1 MKIKRILQGVCLSFV
16 FILFSGCALYG
27 VNACF
32 STLTSGINAGG
43 ILLADI
49 SGVQNNEI
57 LKTEN
62 NAQNSEIKPPEISA
76 ESAISVKINFSGE
89 QKIIFEKNADRKL
102 PIASLTKLMTAIV
115 SLENYD
121 LLKKITVSDKA
132 DLQDPM
138 LIDLKKG
145 DIFLTIDFLHIMLVE
160 SSNKAA
166 YALAEQMGEEKFV
179 DLMNQKAVEIGL
191 ENTFF
196 EDATGLSEKNISTA
210 KDLAKLAEYIIKNYP
225 EIAEIT
231 RTKNFDLPNL
241 GKIENTNDL
250 LVETPDIVGGKTGFT
265 RMAKGCMLLIM
276 DDLSGDE
283 YFIHII
289 LGADDRFLEAKKLI
303 DFTK

>member
-16 FILFSGCALYG
+16 FILFSGCAIYG

-32 STLTSGINAGG
+32 STLTSGINASG

-49 SGVQNNEI
+49 SGVQNNDI
-57 LKTEN
+57 FKTEN
-62 NAQNSEIKPPEISA
+62 SAQNLEIKPPEINA
-76 ESAISVKINFSGE
+76 ESAISVKTDFSGE
-89 QKIIFEKNADRKL
+89 QKTIFEKNADTKL

-121 LLKKITVSDKA
+121 LLKKITVSKKA

-138 LIDLKKG
+138 LIDLKQG

-166 YALAEQMGEEKFV
+166 YALAEQMGEKNFIA
-179 DLMNQKAVEIGL
+179 LMNQKALEIGL
-191 ENTFF
+191 KNTFF

-231 RTKNFDLPNL
+231 RTKSFDLPNL

-250 LVETPDIVGGKTGFT
+250 LAEIPNIVGGKTGFT